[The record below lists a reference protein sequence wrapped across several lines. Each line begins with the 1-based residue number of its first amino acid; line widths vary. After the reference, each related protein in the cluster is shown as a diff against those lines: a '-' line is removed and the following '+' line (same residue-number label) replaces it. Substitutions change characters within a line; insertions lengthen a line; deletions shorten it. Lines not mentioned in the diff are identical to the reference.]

1 MKLDHRIVTLNST
14 AQSLVNKSSAIDSR
28 CTLSVQNIMSTG
40 YAYLG
45 NSSVTTTNYGHKL
58 YPGQSFTI
66 ELSKSDDL
74 HGVGDSGVQ
83 VALFEID
90 RE

>member
-1 MKLDHRIVTLNST
+1 MQLKHKILILSSTPQRLN
-14 AQSLVNKSSAIDSR
+14 VREVVDSR
-28 CTLSVQNIMSTG
+28 STLSVQNIVTTG

-58 YPGQSFTI
+58 YPAQSFTI
-66 ELSKSDDL
+66 EMSSNDDIWA
-74 HGVGDSGVQ
+74 VGDSGV
-83 VALFEID
+83 EIAIFIQD